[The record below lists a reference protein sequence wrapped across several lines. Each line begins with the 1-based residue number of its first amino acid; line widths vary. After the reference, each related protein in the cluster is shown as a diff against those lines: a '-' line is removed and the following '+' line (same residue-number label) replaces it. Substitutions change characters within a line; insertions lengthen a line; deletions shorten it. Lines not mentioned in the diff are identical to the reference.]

1 MARALLSV
9 SDKTGLV
16 DFARALVEMGYE
28 LVSTGGTARA
38 LHAASLPVTPVANV
52 TDFPEILD
60 GRVKT
65 LHPRIHGGILSTR
78 SDDHQAELR
87 DHDITPVDLVVVNL
101 YPFRETVA
109 RGVSLDE
116 ALENIDIGGPSML
129 RAAAKN
135 FPHVVVVVD
144 PDDYSEVAAQLKD
157 GVSQDARKRLA
168 AKAFG
173 HSAAYDAAI
182 MRYLSEGGLQDEGG
196 LELSKL
202 ADLRYGENP
211 HQAASLWR
219 VGNEHGPVIDADI
232 LHGKAM
238 SYNNYHDADSAWAL
252 LSELPVPSAVA
263 VKHGNPCG
271 VASAD
276 DLLSAYTRA
285 RDADPVSIFGG
296 IVAVNQSV
304 DTDLA
309 HALADIFLEIVLAP
323 DFTDDA
329 LEILTRKKNIRLLR
343 VKHPVSSAHLD
354 LRRVRGGLLVQ
365 DFDTGT
371 LDDCDLKVVTERD
384 PDDDEWNDLRF
395 AWAVCKHVKS
405 NAIVLA
411 KDETT
416 TGIGAGQVSRIW
428 AAEQAIEH
436 AGRHARGSAL
446 ASDAFFPFDDV
457 VRTAAAAGI
466 TSVIAPGGSKRD
478 PEVIA
483 ACNELGLAMVFTGM
497 RHFRH

>member
-28 LVSTGGTARA
+28 LVSTGGTAQA
-38 LHAASLPVTPVANV
+38 LQDASLPVTAVADV
-52 TDFPEILD
+52 TGFPEILD

-87 DHDITPVDLVVVNL
+87 DHNITPIDLVVVNL
-101 YPFRETVA
+101 YAFRETVA
-109 RGVSLDE
+109 KGVSLDD
-116 ALENIDIGGPSML
+116 ALDNIDIGGPSMV

-144 PDDYSEVAAQLKD
+144 PDDYEDIAAKLAA
-157 GVSQDARKRLA
+157 GVPRETRKQLA

-182 MRYLSEGGLQDEGG
+182 TRYLSEGGLQDEGG

-211 HQAASLWR
+211 HQSASLWR
-219 VGNEHGPVIDADI
+219 VGNEHGPVIDAAI

-252 LSELPVPSAVA
+252 LSELTGPSAVA

-276 DLLSAYTRA
+276 DLLSAYERA

-296 IVAVNQSV
+296 IVALNQSV
-304 DTDLA
+304 DTKLA
-309 HALADIFLEIVLAP
+309 NALADIFLEIVLAP

-329 LEILTRKKNIRLLR
+329 LEILTRKKNVRLLR
-343 VKHPVSSAHLD
+343 VEHPVSSSHLD

-371 LDDCDLKVVTERD
+371 LDDCDLNVVTERTPTD
-384 PDDDEWNDLRF
+384 AQWRDLRF
-395 AWAVCKHVKS
+395 AWTVCKHVKS

-411 KDETT
+411 KDSTT

-428 AAEQAIEH
+428 AAEQAIDH
-436 AGRHARGSAL
+436 AGAHTRGSAL